1 MKAKKKKC
9 KVCPTRFSP
18 VRPMQLACSLK
29 CAIEYAEL
37 QQEKK
42 QKAQHKEDKERI
54 KSRGDWLKEAQ
65 AAFNSYIRERDH
77 NKPCISCDKPPSDQK
92 HGGQWDAGHYRSV
105 GSAPHMRF
113 NPANC
118 HKQCVKCN
126 RYLSGNA
133 VEYRKRL
140 IKRVGLDIVEAVETN
155 SEIKK
160 QGIEELK
167 QVKKLFSSEARRLK
181 KERETLC
188 S

>member
-1 MKAKKKKC
+1 MKPKKKKC
-9 KVCPTRFSP
+9 KVCPTRFEP
-18 VRPMQLACSLK
+18 VRPMQIACSLK
-29 CAIEYAEL
+29 CAIKHAEL

-77 NKPCISCDKPPSDQK
+77 DKPCISCDKPPSDQK

-113 NPANC
+113 NHKNIF
-118 HKQCVKCN
+118 KQCVTCN
-126 RYLSGNA
+126 RYLSGNV

-140 IKRVGLDIVEAVETN
+140 IERIGLESVEQVENNNET
-155 SEIKK
+155 KK
-160 QGIEELK
+160 YTIEELR
-167 QVKKLFSSEARRLK
+167 QIKKLYTGEARRLK
-181 KERETLC
+181 KERELC
-188 S
+188 L